1 MSRLPEPPNSR
12 SPTWNVTVILSSLCS
27 SSWKHSRECA
37 FKTMLWDRTVGRR
50 AAVATRAEAT
60 ERRIMGR
67 GTLCPRFEEVLGW
80 LSEQIIRLSECCS
93 KPKMFVAPE
102 LLAAR
107 ECTDHLNSFSA
118 ISVALCTYVF
128 SPPHIRESHTLFM
141 RIISLSTD
149 SSRRYSTILIDPLL
163 LPGNLDDESPDIKK
177 SHP

>member
-107 ECTDHLNSFSA
+107 ECTDHLNSFST
-118 ISVALCTYVF
+118 ISIVILHVDVPSFTCPRAKVF
-128 SPPHIRESHTLFM
+128 VPKHPLSDSAAASTLFG
-141 RIISLSTD
+141 LPF
-149 SSRRYSTILIDPLL
+149 IDVPARF
-163 LPGNLDDESPDIKK
+163 S
-177 SHP
+177 